1 MDNEDYVPMDYP
13 TMDQWDEYS
22 QAMSIAEAEGAKWDH
37 LSTSD
42 KSAYLSAVSHELTDC
57 ADI

>member
-1 MDNEDYVPMDYP
+1 MDNEDYIPMDSP

-22 QAMSIAEAEGAKWDH
+22 QAMSIAEAEGANWDH

-42 KSAYLSAVSHELTDC
+42 KVAYLSTASYDTEDFDDV
-57 ADI
+57 

>member
-1 MDNEDYVPMDYP
+1 MDNEDYIPMNSP

-22 QAMSIAEAEGAKWDH
+22 QAMSVAEAEGANWDH

-42 KSAYLSAVSHELTDC
+42 KSAYLSAVSYELEDF